1 MNEEKNNNKDEEY
14 EYEEED
20 ERVDK
25 SEEHEKRNKVEEFE
39 KVLAGW
45 EKGWLYEKDEEKL
58 LEMRLNLLKTKLC
71 ATKNKIELFGS
82 KWVFAPF
89 AKTFQQ
95 NANVLKLS
103 SKMLIF

>member
-1 MNEEKNNNKDEEY
+1 MNEEKNNNKEEEY

-20 ERVDK
+20 EGVDK

-39 KVLAGW
+39 KVLVGW

-58 LEMRLNLLKTKLC
+58 FEMRLNLLKTKLC
-71 ATKNKIELFGS
+71 AMKNKIELFGP
-82 KWVFAPF
+82 KWTFAPF

-95 NANVLKLS
+95 NAHVLKLS
-103 SKMLIF
+103 SKMSLF

>member
-1 MNEEKNNNKDEEY
+1 MNEEKNNNKEEEY

-39 KVLAGW
+39 KVLVGW

-58 LEMRLNLLKTKLC
+58 FEKRLNLLKTKLC
-71 ATKNKIELFGS
+71 AMEKQDRIIWAKMGICPFRQNFPVKCPCS
-82 KWVFAPF
+82 K
-89 AKTFQQ
+89 T
-95 NANVLKLS
+95 
-103 SKMLIF
+103 I